1 LAIGAFLES
10 AARPALQ
17 PQKPSKPQP
26 QQEPPLKDEG
36 PAFRLGIDLVL
47 LNVTVVDPSNKPVL
61 DLNQDAFQVFEDK
74 VAQQI
79 KFFSKEQVEVSMVF
93 VIDTSGSMKSK
104 LDTVIKASSSLAK
117 EGRSGD
123 EMAVVEF
130 KEEPELLTEFTSDV
144 NDITD
149 TLQNLTGS
157 GATAMLDALYLAA
170 DYATKEAKN
179 KRRAV
184 ILVTD
189 GLDKNSYYKFDEVVD
204 KLREM
209 DVQIY
214 LIGFTNDLSDQ
225 SPIFKKSEK
234 EKAES
239 LLNRLAAETGGRAF
253 FPKELPE
260 VHTITEQISTDL
272 RTQYSIGYYPTN
284 SNRDGTY
291 RTVKV
296 QVNAGNRRL
305 VARTRSGYTSP
316 REAPP
321 QTGSGK
327 P

>member
-1 LAIGAFLES
+1 
-10 AARPALQ
+10 
-17 PQKPSKPQP
+17 
-26 QQEPPLKDEG
+26 
-36 PAFRLGIDLVL
+36 
-47 LNVTVVDPSNKPVL
+47 
-61 DLNQDAFQVFEDK
+61 
-74 VAQQI
+74 
-79 KFFSKEQVEVSMVF
+79 
-93 VIDTSGSMKSK
+93 
-104 LDTVIKASSSLAK
+104 
-117 EGRSGD
+117 
-123 EMAVVEF
+123 
-130 KEEPELLTEFTSDV
+130 
-144 NDITD
+144 
-149 TLQNLTGS
+149 
-157 GATAMLDALYLAA
+157 
-170 DYATKEAKN
+170 
-179 KRRAV
+179 
-184 ILVTD
+184 VTD